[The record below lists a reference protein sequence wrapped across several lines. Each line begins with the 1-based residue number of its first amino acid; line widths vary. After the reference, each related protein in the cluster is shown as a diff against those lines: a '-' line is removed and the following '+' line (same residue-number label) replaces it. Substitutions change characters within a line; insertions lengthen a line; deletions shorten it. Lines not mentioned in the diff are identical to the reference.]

1 MEQVKL
7 AEELAQALRQIYR
20 HIDFF
25 QDEMLQVT
33 PKELG
38 LLLVVE
44 ESGAIR
50 VKELAQHVG
59 LPLSTVS
66 WTVDRMVERK
76 LLTRKTDP
84 RDRRAIL
91 LSITRTGR
99 NAIKAHYSVFDL
111 VAKSALGVLGDA
123 EGKSVVQAIQKVAA
137 HLL

>member
-1 MEQVKL
+1 
-7 AEELAQALRQIYR
+7 
-20 HIDFF
+20 
-25 QDEMLQVT
+25 MLQIT

-38 LLLVVE
+38 LLLVVDE
-44 ESGAIR
+44 NGPIR

-76 LLTRKTDP
+76 LLARKTDP

-99 NAIKAHYSVFDL
+99 NSIKAHYSVFDL
-111 VAKSALGVLGDA
+111 VAKSALGVLEDA
-123 EGKSVVQAIQKVAA
+123 EGKLIVQAIQKVAD
-137 HLL
+137 HLI